1 MSQKIKQIEPIVL
14 GKNICE
20 LRTAKNMTQDEMAQQ
35 LQLRNIDI
43 SRGTYSKIE
52 MGVRHVTTA
61 ELEAIRD
68 ILETDYDTL
77 FQHTSDQGKE

>member
-1 MSQKIKQIEPIVL
+1 MNQNLRQVEPIIL
-14 GKNICE
+14 GKNICK
-20 LRTAKNMTQDEMAQQ
+20 LRMEKEMTQDEMARS
-35 LQLRNIDI
+35 LQLRNIDMAR
-43 SRGTYSKIE
+43 STYAKIE
-52 MGVRHVTTA
+52 LGIRHVTTA